1 MARLAVR
8 ATAPTTQ
15 TPDALAANG
24 EAAVIATRAGV
35 QLRLLVSQLAAAPV
49 AVRPWWYLGGRWEP
63 VRADGSAGVGTEPVT
78 ADPAEYN
85 GHANGIYMCGPT
97 AVPFC
102 LVAESGDPTDLE
114 TADLD
119 EYFVRS

>member
-1 MARLAVR
+1 MARLTVR
-8 ATAPTTQ
+8 SAAPTAA
-15 TPDALAANG
+15 PDTLPAP
-24 EAAVIATRAGV
+24 EVAVIATRAGV
-35 QLRLLVSQLAAAPV
+35 QLRLLADAAAAAPI

-63 VRADGSAGVGTEPVT
+63 LRADGVGGVGTEPVT
-78 ADPAEYN
+78 ADASKYD

-102 LVAESGDPTDLE
+102 LVAESGAASDLS